1 MAMHCPQCLTEY
13 RDGFSECSDCHV
25 PLAPGLPPN
34 PPAEPHA
41 VDLVTVLETSDPF
54 VVNLAKATLED
65 AGIEYAMEGDDSAER
80 GLTGMSPM
88 GAMATKILVESARAD
103 EAKDL
108 LEPLR
113 NPTAIPEEAAGE
125 EEAGAESS

>member
-13 RDGFSECSDCHV
+13 RDGFTECADCHV
-25 PLAPGLPPN
+25 PLAPGVPPS
-34 PPAEPHA
+34 PSVEGHA

-54 VVNLAKATLED
+54 VVNLGKATLED
-65 AGIEYAMEGDDSAER
+65 AGIEYVMEGDDSAER

-88 GAMATKILVESARAD
+88 GAMASQIQVESARAD
-103 EAKDL
+103 EAREL

-113 NPTAIPEEAAGE
+113 NPEPVSE
-125 EEAGAESS
+125 EEAESS

>member
-25 PLAPGLPPN
+25 PLAPGAPPDA
-34 PPAEPHA
+34 PSEGHA

-54 VVNLAKATLED
+54 VVNLGKATLED
-65 AGIEYAMEGDDSAER
+65 AGIEYVMEGDDSAER
-80 GLTGMSPM
+80 GLTGMTPM
-88 GAMATKILVESARAD
+88 GATPSVFRVESARAD
-103 EAKDL
+103 EAREL

-113 NPTAIPEEAAGE
+113 NPAPIAEGE
-125 EEAGAESS
+125 VVEGVEGV

>member
-13 RDGFSECSDCHV
+13 RDGFSECADCDV
-25 PLAPGLPPN
+25 PLAPGLPPV
-34 PPAEPHA
+34 PAAEGHA

-54 VVNLAKATLED
+54 VVNLGKATLDD
-65 AGIEYAMEGDDSAER
+65 AGIEYVTEGDDSAER

-88 GAMATKILVESARAD
+88 GAMPSQIQVESARAD
-103 EAKDL
+103 EAREL

-113 NPTAIPEEAAGE
+113 NPEAAGE
-125 EEAGAESS
+125 EEAAG